1 MKHLNHKPKTQMETP
16 IKIENRA
23 GKVRLNDIVTKG
35 LIDPLMD
42 QICTLYGS
50 EEIRNDAGEGEA
62 LDILEIEIDSQG
74 GSVAEGYRLYKTI
87 IALRERGVEV
97 VANVTDLAASMGS
110 VIAMA
115 ASKVRM
121 AENSRLM
128 IHEAS
133 TSLRGDADKMHHVA
147 GYLENISQEI
157 AGIYSA
163 RTGHPVDV
171 IRDAMKRETWLSAE
185 ACVQLGFADETY
197 AVEQKP
203 YNPSILERMIGNNAG
218 KEIDTNAT
226 KLHYGDRQPETM
238 SILSNLKPDA
248 ALVAKLK
255 VAEDDILDANASLV
269 AKDSEISLLKTELI
283 ESSNEKAGLIEA
295 ATGHAVELSTVTAEL
310 DQTKKDLSTA
320 LAEWGET
327 ETRLKAELS
336 ASEAK
341 STPEAIQAAVT
352 DELAKCGHQPIK
364 TGTAT
369 SEESTENLT
378 GLAKAIALHKSK

>member
-1 MKHLNHKPKTQMETP
+1 METP

-87 IALRERGVEV
+87 IALRERG
-97 VANVTDLAASMGS
+97 

-238 SILSNLKPDA
+238 SILPNLKPDA

-295 ATGHAVELSTVTAEL
+295 ATGHTVELSTITAEL

-327 ETRLKAELS
+327 ETGLKAELA

>member
-1 MKHLNHKPKTQMETP
+1 METP

-163 RTGHPVDV
+163 LSHVSRFIASRITSTGCPV
-171 IRDAMKRETWLSAE
+171 RAE

-255 VAEDDILDANASLV
+255 VAEDDILNANASLV

-320 LAEWGET
+320 LAEWAET